1 MAAYFFLAALDILL
15 SVLLIQWKC
24 EVDTFSA
31 NIQAVKVQKHNIFLL
46 EQKFRQCCYSPKK

>member
-1 MAAYFFLAALDILL
+1 MIVLQIMAAYFFLAALDILL

-31 NIQAVKVQKHNIFLL
+31 NIQALKD
-46 EQKFRQCCYSPKK
+46 R